1 MSSMIPITL
10 DYETQKMCVAAGFT
24 RAMAY
29 ERQYEGK
36 TTKRNW
42 HVEKNRITFMEFVSV
57 QADSAAAECVV
68 AYYRGIKDFM
78 PRFNTFRDVAD
89 VADNIEVKHTRHKS
103 GHLIIFP
110 DDRPTDVA
118 VLVVGQMPQYY
129 IAGWMPI
136 PMIQVPKYKVEAQ
149 GNYWVNQSDLFEMRY
164 FERSNYASNSV

>member
-29 ERQYEGK
+29 EKQYEGK
-36 TTKRNW
+36 TSKRNW
-42 HVEKNRITFMEFVSV
+42 HVEKNHITFMEFVSV

-89 VADNIEVKHTRHKS
+89 VGDNIEVKHTRHKS

-110 DDRPTDVA
+110 DDRATDVA
-118 VLVVGQMPQYY
+118 VLVVGTMPQYY

-136 PMIQVPKYKVEAQ
+136 PMIQVPKYKVKAQ
-149 GNYWVNQSDLFEMRY
+149 GNYWVNQTDLFEMRY
-164 FERSNYASNSV
+164 FGASNYATSTI